1 MRSNIDK
8 IRKEILFLKK
18 NFLKSSIKKKI
29 NLHLSSLIPF
39 RYLIFLNLNLKKNL
53 NSEILKKNFFYQL
66 KNFFYI
72 RKFSAIEFFG
82 DFSYLKKNE
91 KKKIIIS
98 WSYDKN
104 FKGNGAYTDPY
115 FKISSKDKKY
125 LWVLIHEDE
134 VPKNFK
140 KNLILIHPKK
150 GNIFL
155 GTLNLLKY
163 LFKLML
169 NNKFNI
175 NNIIHQFSYDSYLA
189 LEVYNFF
196 KKKNLFKNV
205 SSLHIPLE
213 SQPFQNT
220 LIDLA
225 KRKKIVTFGYDHTC
239 NPFPFYNNYS
249 AYSPDKLKVHSNCSK
264 KFYVENLN
272 WPINKVEKI
281 PSLRFEKKSKSYFS
295 NKIFLPIM
303 LNSST
308 EILNRLET
316 LFKDQPQLNTRLFKV
331 CLHPATK
338 NIKKFMKL
346 KVDMIKLQKKY
357 LKIKKQKT
365 RNDISIHVGN
375 TSTIIES
382 LEHGLEAIHI
392 TSNDFF
398 DFLSPNLWYSVKHVQ
413 LNEHIFSYK
422 LKNFGHCVT
431 FNIKKKR
438 VNL

>member
-1 MRSNIDK
+1 MKSNIDK

-29 NLHLSSLIPF
+29 NIHLSSLIPF
-39 RYLIFLNLNLKKNL
+39 RYLIFLNLNLRRNL

-104 FKGNGAYTDPY
+104 FKGNGTYTDPY

-125 LWVLIHEDE
+125 LWVLIHEEE

-140 KNLILIHPKK
+140 KNIILIHPKK

-163 LFKLML
+163 LFKLMS

-175 NNIIHQFSYDSYLA
+175 NNITHQFSYDSYLA

-196 KKKNLFKNV
+196 KKKNLLKNV

-220 LIDLA
+220 LINLA

-249 AYSPDKLKVHSNCSK
+249 ANSPDKLKVHSNCSK

-272 WPINKVEKI
+272 WPKNKVEKI
-281 PSLRFEKKSKSYFS
+281 PSLRFKKKNRSYYS

-308 EILNRLET
+308 VILNRLET
-316 LFKDQPQLNTRLFKV
+316 LFKDQTQLNTRLFKV

-346 KVDMIKLQKKY
+346 KVDMMKLQKKY
-357 LKIKKQKT
+357 LKIKKQKE
-365 RNDISIHVGN
+365 RNDISIHIGN

-398 DFLSPNLWYSVKHVQ
+398 DFLSSNLWYSVKHVQ

-438 VNL
+438 VIL